1 MLRSVSY
8 FFEKLYNS
16 NLSSLNV
23 IVEIIPM
30 LPIPK
35 QYVLDEEQKPLA
47 VQIPIAVYNQIE
59 EILEDFGLAKLM
71 EQVENDEQ
79 LSGDIAYSYY
89 QSLKEQNV
97 GN

>member
-1 MLRSVSY
+1 
-8 FFEKLYNS
+8 
-16 NLSSLNV
+16 
-23 IVEIIPM
+23 M

-35 QYVLDEEQKPLA
+35 KYVLDEEQKPLA
-47 VQIPIAVYNQIE
+47 VKIPIAVYNQIE

-71 EQVENDEQ
+71 EEVENDEQ
-79 LSGDIAYSYY
+79 LSGDIAYSFY

>member
-1 MLRSVSY
+1 
-8 FFEKLYNS
+8 
-16 NLSSLNV
+16 
-23 IVEIIPM
+23 M

-35 QYVLDEEQKPLA
+35 HYVLDEEQKPLA

-59 EILEDFGLAKLM
+59 EILEDFGLEKLM
-71 EQVENDEQ
+71 EEVESDEQ

-89 QSLKEQNV
+89 QSLKEKNV

>member
-1 MLRSVSY
+1 
-8 FFEKLYNS
+8 
-16 NLSSLNV
+16 
-23 IVEIIPM
+23 M

-35 QYVLDEEQKPLA
+35 KYVLDEEQKPLA

-59 EILEDFGLAKLM
+59 EILEDFWLAKLM
-71 EQVENDEQ
+71 EEVENDEQ
-79 LSGDIAYSYY
+79 LSGDIAYSFY

>member
-1 MLRSVSY
+1 
-8 FFEKLYNS
+8 
-16 NLSSLNV
+16 
-23 IVEIIPM
+23 M

-35 QYVLDEEQKPLA
+35 RYVLDEEQKPLA

-71 EQVENDEQ
+71 EEVESDEQ
-79 LSGDIAYSYY
+79 FSGDIAYSFY
-89 QSLKEQNV
+89 QSLKQQNV

>member
-1 MLRSVSY
+1 MI
-8 FFEKLYNS
+8 FYN
-16 NLSSLNV
+16 NDLSSLKV

-71 EQVENDEQ
+71 EEVESDEQ
-79 LSGDIAYSYY
+79 LSGDIAYSFY

>member
-1 MLRSVSY
+1 
-8 FFEKLYNS
+8 
-16 NLSSLNV
+16 
-23 IVEIIPM
+23 M
-30 LPIPK
+30 LPIPNK
-35 QYVLDEEQKPLA
+35 YVLDEEQKPLA

-71 EQVENDEQ
+71 EEVENDEQ
-79 LSGDIAYSYY
+79 LSGDIAYSFY

>member
-1 MLRSVSY
+1 
-8 FFEKLYNS
+8 
-16 NLSSLNV
+16 
-23 IVEIIPM
+23 M

-35 QYVLDEEQKPLA
+35 HYVLDEEQKPLA

-71 EQVENDEQ
+71 EEVENDEQ
-79 LSGDIAYSYY
+79 LSGDIAYSFY
-89 QSLKEQNV
+89 QSLKQQNV